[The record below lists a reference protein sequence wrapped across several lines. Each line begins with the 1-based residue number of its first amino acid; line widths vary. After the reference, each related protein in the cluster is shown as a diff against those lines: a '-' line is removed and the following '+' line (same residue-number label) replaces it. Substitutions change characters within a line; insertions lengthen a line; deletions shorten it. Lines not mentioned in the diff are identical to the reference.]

1 MGKSENSKRKDA
13 LRKLR
18 RHGKVFVREYQTF
31 DKRNTGSGV
40 TFGGEYVKQNN
51 RKSER
56 KGSSSRQKTDL
67 YDSQRSE

>member
-1 MGKSENSKRKDA
+1 MEKSENSKRKDA

-18 RHGKVFVREYQTF
+18 RRGKVFVRVPATF
-31 DKRNTGSGV
+31 DKRTTGSGV
-40 TFGGEYVKQNN
+40 TFGGKYVKQNN

-56 KGSSSRQKTDL
+56 KGSASRQKTDL